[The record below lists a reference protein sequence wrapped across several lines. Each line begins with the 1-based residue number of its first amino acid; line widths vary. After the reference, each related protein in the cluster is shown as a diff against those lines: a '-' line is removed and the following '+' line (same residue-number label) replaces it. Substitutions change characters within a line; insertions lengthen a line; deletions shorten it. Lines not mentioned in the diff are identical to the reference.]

1 MAVYLNGEEV
11 GVIVNSGE
19 SPVTKGQYQCLAI
32 DYDGTV
38 LKEEWLNTGD
48 EFILP
53 SFPNHSGLIGYGW
66 SSSVE
71 VNDNKIIVGES
82 NIIAG
87 VIYKTTSG
95 LTEIDIELTK
105 ATGLTVTCNMTGNK
119 NWGDGTT
126 DSETT
131 HTYTNYGKYT
141 ITCDGTSIPGGT
153 SESSGM
159 FSSFDQPDPDIGN
172 TINYYCLNVRIG
184 ENVTSIGSYAFI
196 NCYSIKTITI
206 PNSVININSN
216 SFRYCSALTT
226 IIIPTSV
233 SSIEEGLF
241 DYCEN
246 TTRIV
251 IPNGVTSIGENSF
264 RGCGVLISISIP
276 NSVVSI
282 GDSAFQYCK
291 SLKTVTFGENS
302 QLTSIGNNAFSM
314 CYSLS
319 NIIIPGTVT
328 NLTTGMFSSSGLQE
342 VIISDG
348 ITNIDGAAVFN
359 GTKLSKV
366 TIPQSVVSINRNAF
380 NSCSNL
386 LEVKV
391 LSSSITIGSSVFLYS
406 DSILKFDFTSATSI
420 PTLSNTSAFGSINGI
435 CKIYVPDALYDE
447 WIVAT
452 NWATYADYIYKA
464 SEMED

>member
-1 MAVYLNGEEV
+1 MGVYLNGEEV

-19 SPVTKGQYQCLAI
+19 SPVTNGQYQCLAI

-87 VIYKTTSG
+87 AIYKTTSG

-126 DSETT
+126 DNGTT

-184 ENVTSIGSYAFI
+184 ENVTSIGSYAFV
-196 NCYSIKTITI
+196 NCYNIKTIAI

-241 DYCEN
+241 DYCGN
-246 TTRIV
+246 LTRIV

-276 NSVVSI
+276 NSVISI
-282 GDSAFQYCK
+282 GDSAFQNC
-291 SLKTVTFGENS
+291 SS
-302 QLTSIGNNAFSM
+302 LTSVT
-314 CYSLS
+314 
-319 NIIIPGTVT
+319 IPGTVT
-328 NLTTGMFSSSGLQE
+328 SLTASMFNNSGLQE

-348 ITNIDGAAVFN
+348 ITNIDGALVFYR
-359 GTKLSKV
+359 TKLSKV
-366 TIPQSVVSINRNAF
+366 TIPQSVVSINSNAF
-380 NSCSNL
+380 YSCSNL

-391 LSSSITIGSSVFLYS
+391 LSSSINIGSGVFSYC

-420 PTLSNTSAFGSINGI
+420 PTLSNTSAFSSINGI